1 MCGEG
6 AQAGTSSTCGS
17 YFNPQ
22 TRDFSGVPYSGWD
35 FNDGKCRTG
44 SGGIENYNDAAQVRR
59 MISIK
64 NSLLSMHIELLEY
77 YLKYSLDS
85 LSNALLGV
93 RHANKSSKTFL
104 VIWCFKVSFV
114 YQYKRKK

>member
-1 MCGEG
+1 MDAVINHMCGEG

-22 TRDFSGVPYSGWD
+22 SRDFSGVPYSGWD

-44 SGGIENYNDAAQVRR
+44 SGGIENYNDAAQVRK

-64 NSLLSMHIELLEY
+64 KFSPQYAH
-77 YLKYSLDS
+77 
-85 LSNALLGV
+85 
-93 RHANKSSKTFL
+93 RTFGIL
-104 VIWCFKVSFV
+104 FEM
-114 YQYKRKK
+114 